1 MFTIKSALVQIWARN
16 VKTEKNPNALYTRE
30 QVPNLSNLREMV
42 YAVLDAEEQ
51 VA

>member
-1 MFTIKSALVQIWARN
+1 MFTKDSALVQIWARN
-16 VKTEKNPNALYTRE
+16 VITEKNPNALYTRE
-30 QVPNLSNLREMV
+30 QVPNHSNLREIV